1 MLLPATLDRDAGV
14 GERIFSLTGE
24 DALQE
29 QKEQRFSSEADLQ
42 ALIANYPEL
51 LDGEQISPGDPRRWI
66 LVSREKGISE
76 SSGTSSRWFLD
87 HLIIDQDGVPTLV
100 ELKRGSNR
108 EIRRTIVGQLLEYA
122 AHASDTW
129 TAQDLQALFD
139 RNAKARGKDSTDE
152 IQTLVET
159 DAIDAEQ
166 FWTNV
171 ATNLAARRLRLLF
184 VADHIPDP
192 LARVVTFLNEQ
203 MSNVEVLA
211 VEIKRFHGPSGE
223 TLVPRVIGRLSAN
236 TTRGRTAQ
244 RLTRDSFL
252 DGFDNPKLRAVAER
266 LLDVA
271 ENSDAVVAYG
281 HSYGL
286 SIRGRCPAWRFPI
299 SVAWLY
305 SRTGTGWMRTRDFSF
320 GASVF
325 ELDLRQDLR
334 AVLEE
339 WTDHLSAIDHAE
351 DVSSKD
357 VRAWAIGQDAALD
370 CQDVLVKRLGDVLSK
385 LASLSASGE

>member
-1 MLLPATLDRDAGV
+1 M

-24 DALQE
+24 NALE
-29 QKEQRFSSEADLQ
+29 ALEAQRFSSEDDLQ

-76 SSGTSSRWFLD
+76 SSGTSSRWFLE
-87 HLIIDQDGVPTLV
+87 HLIIDQDGVPTLA
-100 ELKRGSNR
+100 ELKRGSSR

-122 AHASDTW
+122 AHASETW
-129 TAQDLQALFD
+129 TAQNLRALFES
-139 RNAKARGKDSTDE
+139 NAKARGKDPNNE
-152 IQTLVET
+152 IETLLES
-159 DAIDAEQ
+159 DAIGTEQ

-211 VEIKRFHGPSGE
+211 VEIKRFPGKSGE

-236 TTRGRTAQ
+236 TARGGAGQ

-252 DGFDNPKLRAVAER
+252 DGFDDQELRGVAER

-271 ENSDAVVAYG
+271 EKSDAVIAYG
-281 HSYGL
+281 HSFGL

-305 SRTGTGWMRTRDFSF
+305 SRKGTGWMRTRDFSF
-320 GASVF
+320 GASEF
-325 ELDLRQDLR
+325 EPDLPENVR

-339 WTDHLSAIDHAE
+339 WAGQLSVIDNAE
-351 DVSSKD
+351 DVTSKG
-357 VRAWAIGQDAALD
+357 VRAWAISHEAALE
-370 CQDVLVKRLGDVLSK
+370 CQDLLVERLSDVIVRV
-385 LASLSASGE
+385 ASL

>member
-1 MLLPATLDRDAGV
+1 M

-24 DALQE
+24 NALE
-29 QKEQRFSSEADLQ
+29 ALEEQRFSSEDDLQ

-87 HLIIDQDGVPTLV
+87 HLIIDQDGVPTLA
-100 ELKRGSNR
+100 ELKRGSSR

-122 AHASDTW
+122 AHASETW
-129 TAQDLQALFD
+129 TAQDLRALFES
-139 RNAKARGKDSTDE
+139 NAKARGKDPNNE
-152 IQTLVET
+152 IETLLES
-159 DAIDAEQ
+159 DAIGTEQ

-211 VEIKRFHGPSGE
+211 VEIKRFPGKSGE

-236 TTRGRTAQ
+236 TARGRPGQ

-252 DGFDNPKLRAVAER
+252 DGFRR
-266 LLDVA
+266 
-271 ENSDAVVAYG
+271 S
-281 HSYGL
+281 
-286 SIRGRCPAWRFPI
+286 
-299 SVAWLY
+299 
-305 SRTGTGWMRTRDFSF
+305 
-320 GASVF
+320 
-325 ELDLRQDLR
+325 
-334 AVLEE
+334 
-339 WTDHLSAIDHAE
+339 
-351 DVSSKD
+351 
-357 VRAWAIGQDAALD
+357 
-370 CQDVLVKRLGDVLSK
+370 
-385 LASLSASGE
+385 